1 MYDRKRTILN
11 KNDMRAFVHDRKRM
25 ILNKNDT
32 RDVAFHRKKK
42 EKGKR
47 KKQRNGG
54 CCVLRDY
61 HPKSVPLSRGEG
73 EQRKFRDI
81 RSAYAA
87 RS

>member
-1 MYDRKRTILN
+1 
-11 KNDMRAFVHDRKRM
+11 MRAFVHDRKRM